1 MKVARAAWVLTV
13 AVSLTGTGCGRLPG
27 TRTPLPA
34 SVWLLPSPEE
44 NVDSRARLVSPEIAP
59 FEGGLVVIDTS
70 TFRPVQRLPVGAV
83 PPGTSR
89 VALVTTFQGTR
100 YHPESIRALSEDSIA
115 IDGFAGSIAIAVS
128 VNSNGLFVDFQGE
141 TPDELTRTVR
151 LLRAIADSARAH
163 RLSPVGVVVPP
174 GDTIGYPASL
184 LARSADLIVLRLSGE
199 HRAGTAP
206 GPLVSPEWMARQ
218 IGIRAS
224 EIGVARLVAELPLF
238 GYRWNRDG
246 TVASVTFAE
255 AEALVRKESGVFR
268 RDPASGSLTATSAR
282 DGWTVWIQDAE
293 TLERLIAVARRA
305 GVRRFA
311 LLGVSGADPDIWA
324 RLPAALRR

>member
-1 MKVARAAWVLTV
+1 MKLARGIRAWPVLG
-13 AVSLTGTGCGRLPG
+13 AVLISGCGRLPG
-27 TRTPLPA
+27 GGGPLPA

-44 NVDSRARLVSPEIAP
+44 VLDSRARAIPGEIAQ
-59 FEGGLVVIDTS
+59 FEGGLVIIDTS
-70 TFRPVQRLPVGAV
+70 TFRPVQLLPVGAV
-83 PPGTSR
+83 PAGASR
-89 VALVTTFQGTR
+89 VALVTTFQGSR

-128 VNSNGLFVDFQGE
+128 GNSNGLFIDFQGE
-141 TPDELTRTVR
+141 TPDELTRTTR
-151 LLRAIADSARAH
+151 LLRAISDSSRAR
-163 RLSPVGVVVPP
+163 RLSPLGVVVPP
-174 GDTIGYPASL
+174 GDTIGYPAAL
-184 LARSADLIVLRLSGE
+184 LARTADLIVLRLSGE

-206 GPLVSPEWMARQ
+206 GPLLSPEWISRQ

-246 TVASVTFAE
+246 TVVSVTYADAQAMVRRE
-255 AEALVRKESGVFR
+255 AGVFR

-293 TLERLIAVARRA
+293 TLERLIAVVRRA

-311 LLGVSGADPDIWA
+311 LLGISGADPDIWT
-324 RLPAALRR
+324 RLPAALKR

>member
-1 MKVARAAWVLTV
+1 MKVARGIRLWSVVGLAVL
-13 AVSLTGTGCGRLPG
+13 GGCGRLPG
-27 TRTPLPA
+27 GGAPLQA
-34 SVWLLPSPEE
+34 SVWLLAAPDEVIDSP
-44 NVDSRARLVSPEIAP
+44 ARGVAAEIAQ

-70 TFRPVQRLPVGAV
+70 TFRPVQRLPVSAV

-89 VALVTTFQGTR
+89 VALVTTFQGSR

-128 VNSNGLFVDFQGE
+128 GNSNGMFVDFQGA
-141 TPDELTRTVR
+141 TPDELNSTIR
-151 LLRAIADSARAH
+151 LLRAIADSARGH
-163 RLSPVGVVVPP
+163 GLSPLGVVVPP
-174 GDTIGYPASL
+174 GDTIGYPAAL
-184 LARSADLIVLRLSGE
+184 LARTADLIVLRLSGE
-199 HRAGTAP
+199 HRAGTSP
-206 GPLVSPEWMARQ
+206 GPLLSPEWISRQ

-224 EIGVARLVAELPLF
+224 EIGVARLVAEFPLF

-246 TVASVTFAE
+246 TVVSVTYAE
-255 AEALVRKESGVFR
+255 AEALVRREAGVFR

-293 TLERLIAVARRA
+293 TLERLIVVARQA

-311 LLGVSGADPDIWA
+311 LVGVRGADPGIWT